1 MTGFVFASV
10 DEAKP
15 FLKNYGRGRF
25 DGLAEDET
33 VLDDTILVTIL
44 GIGKIKATLRTE
56 RLLREHKL
64 QRLIHAGTARALVDD
79 LPDGTLVSVGQV
91 FEGDRVELSAP
102 TYPRMPLDN
111 PFKALVERRLV
122 TQDHSVK
129 EGKDLT
135 YWQRIADITDSIGY
149 PLAYVA
155 ATHGVPCSIV
165 KLVTGPATKE
175 DDPRAGTA
183 QDTYEA
189 LARFLEETAVPFA
202 MEQ

>member
-10 DEAKP
+10 EEARP

-33 VLDDTILVTIL
+33 VQDDSILVTII
-44 GIGKIKATLRTE
+44 GVGKIKATLRTE
-56 RLLREHKL
+56 RLLRQQKL
-64 QRLIHAGTARALVDD
+64 QRLIHAGTARALVED
-79 LPDGTLVSVGQV
+79 LPEGTLVSVGQV

-111 PFKALVERRLV
+111 PFKSIVERRLV

-165 KLVTGPATKE
+165 KLVTGLATVE
-175 DDPRAGTA
+175 DDPRSPAA
-183 QDTYEA
+183 EAAYEA
-189 LARFLEETAVPFA
+189 LSTFLMDTAVPFTR
-202 MEQ
+202 E